1 MDTIQKIIDDMIV
14 LAERHTVR
22 AAHGV
27 YYADMDPDTWREYA
41 ARLQAALD
49 REPDKGFRAMKDDKV
64 TELEKTLYRAQ
75 LVVEEAGRIVCP
87 ERGEAAGYLRGKI
100 YEAVATIEDAI
111 HHAYLLRGDDDETD
125 QG

>member
-41 ARLQAALD
+41 TKLQAALD
-49 REPDKGFRAMKDDKV
+49 RKNKAIEHFNDPVVSM
-64 TELEKTLYRAQ
+64 AQ
-75 LVVEEAGRIVCP
+75 TRHLVEQVKA
-87 ERGEAAGYLRGKI
+87 L
-100 YEAVATIEDAI
+100 
-111 HHAYLLRGDDDETD
+111 
-125 QG
+125 